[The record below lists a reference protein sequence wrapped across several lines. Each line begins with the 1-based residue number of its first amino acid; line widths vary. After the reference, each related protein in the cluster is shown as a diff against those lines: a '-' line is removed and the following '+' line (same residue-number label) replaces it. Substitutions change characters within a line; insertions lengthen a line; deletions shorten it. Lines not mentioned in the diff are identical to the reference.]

1 MTELLN
7 EFFSLVFC
15 VSETTVYLTEE
26 KNKNNTVYNKLVVN
40 KTKVEKNYDGRGEA
54 KTKHFIVHG
63 HQRGQTSRG
72 ADGIMQVHQQD
83 YILDPRFDIL

>member
-1 MTELLN
+1 MN
-7 EFFSLVFC
+7 FSVWSSVFQKLQ
-15 VSETTVYLTEE
+15 SNSQ
-26 KNKNNTVYNKLVVN
+26 KKKIKNNTVYNKLVVN

-54 KTKHFIVHG
+54 KTKHFSVHG

-72 ADGIMQVHQQD
+72 ADEIMQVHQQD